1 MDKLLDEN
9 QVWHLRWI
17 WLFLF
22 WLPKSNSRGL
32 GGLFKNTIH
41 NTCYSRLISS
51 PHIPFRNHI
60 PGEHGE
66 RYMPNMTN
74 LLNPEFLFIEPV
86 LFRCRYMC
94 RSHTKLFFLKCTWG
108 SSLVMQWVKNR
119 ADVTASAQVT
129 AVAWLWSLVLGLP
142 HAAGLAPSKK
152 CTVNHLWS
160 FLKNSCA
167 QALHLER
174 LSKSGAGL
182 RHMYQIEGLPGYSN
196 KARVGMT
203 LLYIQNP
210 FIYF

>member
-1 MDKLLDEN
+1 MVKDTC
-9 QVWHLRWI
+9 QI
-17 WLFLF
+17 WLTSLTQSF
-22 WLPKSNSRGL
+22 S
-32 GGLFKNTIH
+32 
-41 NTCYSRLISS
+41 
-51 PHIPFRNHI
+51 
-60 PGEHGE
+60 
-66 RYMPNMTN
+66 
-74 LLNPEFLFIEPV
+74 LLNQCFSDVGTCVDLIQN
-86 LFRCRYMC
+86 
-94 RSHTKLFFLKCTWG
+94 FFLKCTWG

-167 QALHLER
+167 QALPLER